1 MRLKSGVMVL
11 GMLLGAGSMPALAA
25 TFEVPQ
31 NFEIMYVDLESTS
44 FGNDFETDVEPGER
58 QFVVRFNQRIGGGS
72 NAEFFESEPYIID
85 VKVKEDSDIVLQ
97 APYFFNKSDA
107 ERFAKAP
114 EFSLVDEGRMDK
126 LDYQIRMLPKKS
138 GFQPSRDYKSEIREF
153 TATYKQPVVD
163 KPKAAAKQVAVTEEL
178 EMLKFWYN
186 KADVATRKDI
196 RIWMIDPS
204 HKAAQSN
211 NAYDMMV
218 FWFKKASKEDQKA
231 FQVWL
236 LNE

>member
-85 VKVKEDSDIVLQ
+85 V
-97 APYFFNKSDA
+97 
-107 ERFAKAP
+107 
-114 EFSLVDEGRMDK
+114 
-126 LDYQIRMLPKKS
+126 
-138 GFQPSRDYKSEIREF
+138 
-153 TATYKQPVVD
+153 
-163 KPKAAAKQVAVTEEL
+163 
-178 EMLKFWYN
+178 
-186 KADVATRKDI
+186 
-196 RIWMIDPS
+196 
-204 HKAAQSN
+204 
-211 NAYDMMV
+211 
-218 FWFKKASKEDQKA
+218 
-231 FQVWL
+231 
-236 LNE
+236 